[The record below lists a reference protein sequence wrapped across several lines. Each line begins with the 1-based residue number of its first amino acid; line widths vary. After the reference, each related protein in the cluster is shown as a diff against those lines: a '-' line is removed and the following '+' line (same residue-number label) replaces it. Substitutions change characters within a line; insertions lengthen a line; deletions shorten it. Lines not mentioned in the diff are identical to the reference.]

1 MGEFKPITTQE
12 EFDAAIAE
20 RLKRERKTIEDK
32 YKDYETLES
41 ENQSLKKQLS
51 ETQEVLEKNKTDSES
66 FTKQIEELTGKISG
80 YELKDLKT
88 AVALKHGIPYELASR
103 LVGTD
108 EESLTNDAKSLSQMI
123 TQTEPIAPLKSVEP
137 QQISG
142 QDSAYMQLVDNL
154 NLEGE

>member
-32 YKDYETLES
+32 HQAALS
-41 ENQSLKKQLS
+41 ENESLKKQLS

-88 AVALKHGIPYELASR
+88 TVALKHGIPYELASR

-123 TQTEPIAPLKSVEP
+123 SQTEPIAPLKSVEP
-137 QQISG
+137 QQTSG
-142 QDSAYMQLVDNL
+142 QDSAYMHLVDNL